1 HKNEAAMR
9 WTGSVLFG
17 YGVAAILAT
26 GCATPF
32 ERQLGT
38 TAEYHA
44 ILKTPVI
51 APSSEKLLQDG
62 PDYLIGI
69 EKGDTDVVQKL
80 KPCAPDSPQG
90 SLGYCLN
97 LDAYPQDSPWRTR
110 IARDNDHSKTLFVS
124 HIARLDNIDH
134 QKIGSKRVCFLYNIY
149 PHSDFPEATDC
160 GRPFAAQTSRLPLGV
175 MSGLTALEE
184 LEQELDERLAK
195 EPPATRPTHVL
206 VMSTGWNTLQ
216 AESLD
221 NYQHWTSHLKR
232 AARDEARPF
241 RPLVIGISWPSEWP
255 LISSWLGPVISVFNK
270 EHDADEVGYITVNV
284 LVHKVLNN
292 LKRKHNVQ
300 IVVIGHSF
308 GGRVMATA
316 LNSRALL
323 FREGASH
330 PTATLMLGLQPA
342 FSIQRFGDGDQGDPY
357 RRFFQASRKYLL
369 TSSTRDWILTFVG
382 ITNPVGSSRGLA
394 KAKERPERFEVVSLD
409 KEGQWQREP
418 SSNPCQLVVLDGS
431 EAISGHHDVY
441 GAAVGRLM
449 WEAIRSFAPAS
460 SWSAAPQSVQESPCT
475 VGP

>member
-1 HKNEAAMR
+1 
-9 WTGSVLFG
+9 
-17 YGVAAILAT
+17 
-26 GCATPF
+26 
-32 ERQLGT
+32 
-38 TAEYHA
+38 
-44 ILKTPVI
+44 
-51 APSSEKLLQDG
+51 
-62 PDYLIGI
+62 
-69 EKGDTDVVQKL
+69 
-80 KPCAPDSPQG
+80 
-90 SLGYCLN
+90 
-97 LDAYPQDSPWRTR
+97 
-110 IARDNDHSKTLFVS
+110 
-124 HIARLDNIDH
+124 
-134 QKIGSKRVCFLYNIY
+134 
-149 PHSDFPEATDC
+149 
-160 GRPFAAQTSRLPLGV
+160 
-175 MSGLTALEE
+175 
-184 LEQELDERLAK
+184 
-195 EPPATRPTHVL
+195 
-206 VMSTGWNTLQ
+206 
-216 AESLD
+216 
-221 NYQHWTSHLKR
+221 
-232 AARDEARPF
+232 
-241 RPLVIGISWPSEWP
+241 LVIGISWPSEWP